1 MFVQKICLDKPPFL
15 LSRCCLAP
23 PDEVNSLYFNN
34 TWSPIIITRLALDTY
49 TLTTLTV
56 VNFSFS
62 CFPSTS
68 IHEQCDVIIQLMHCD
83 YHQRDLY
90 CQLRMAKK
98 MGIMKSQGNWAWR
111 LHLESPILIIYDED
125 DAACDCDCL
134 PEQCWVPVRPRGCQR
149 SPRDLGSFSQLSTEV
164 TKLQLLLNSSFTCK
178 WPSPQQCSVL
188 WTRGRK
194 AMLTATSHFAVQLP
208 CSLWRGKCKRIPL
221 PSQMIAIPTMQIV
234 PSSREFRIQLMSLEE
249 D

>member
-1 MFVQKICLDKPPFL
+1 MWLFC
-15 LSRCCLAP
+15 
-23 PDEVNSLYFNN
+23 
-34 TWSPIIITRLALDTY
+34 WSI
-49 TLTTLTV
+49 
-56 VNFSFS
+56 N
-62 CFPSTS
+62 
-68 IHEQCDVIIQLMHCD
+68 HCD

-90 CQLRMAKK
+90 CQVRMAKK

-111 LHLESPILIIYDED
+111 LHLESPILIIYDHE
-125 DAACDCDCL
+125 DAACDHDCL

-194 AMLTATSHFAVQLP
+194 AMLTATSHFAVRLP
-208 CSLWRGKCKRIPL
+208 CSLWRGKSKRIPL